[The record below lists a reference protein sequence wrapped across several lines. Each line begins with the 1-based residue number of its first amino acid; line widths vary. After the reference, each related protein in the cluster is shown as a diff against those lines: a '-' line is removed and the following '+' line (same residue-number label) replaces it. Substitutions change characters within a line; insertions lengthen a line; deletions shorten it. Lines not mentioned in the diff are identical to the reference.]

1 MPTAQE
7 AADWG
12 QQALALLSGTRQ
24 AHWAYGMLLLG
35 CPKWS

>member
-12 QQALALLSGTRQ
+12 HKALLTLLLGTRQ
-24 AHWAYGMLLLG
+24 VMFTDGILVLG
-35 CPKWS
+35 R

>member
-12 QQALALLSGTRQ
+12 QQALT
-24 AHWAYGMLLLG
+24 LLLG
-35 CPKWS
+35 ARQVHCAHGILVLGR